1 MRLDKF
7 LHVSRLVKRRTMAHT
22 LCQAGRVRLNGSAA
36 KPSTPVKPGDVIT
49 ITHGD
54 RRLVAK
60 VVTVPERPSPAK
72 DLVEILGRINMDEL
86 RAPGTGL
93 RKN

>member
-1 MRLDKF
+1 
-7 LHVSRLVKRRTMAHT
+7 MAHT

-36 KPSTPVKPGDVIT
+36 KPSSSVKPGDVIT
-49 ITHGD
+49 ITQGD

-60 VVTVPERPSPAK
+60 VVTVPERPNPSK
-72 DLVEILGRINMDEL
+72 DLVEILGRINVDEL

-93 RKN
+93 RAPDEQAPD